1 MNTVTAVSSGLANTR
16 KRPPPQRLMRN
27 GAGLLFKKSRRWTPY
42 ATEATIFSAVQDA
55 LQARNL
61 FGLDAI
67 TLVPWPTRYQDPLT
81 IN

>member
-1 MNTVTAVSSGLANTR
+1 
-16 KRPPPQRLMRN
+16 MRN
-27 GAGLLFKKSRRWTPY
+27 GAGLFFKKSGGWTLY
-42 ATEATIFSAVQDA
+42 ATQATIFSTVQDT

-67 TLVPWPTRYQDPLT
+67 TLVPGPTDQGPLT